1 MSVEIREIPLTKSAL
16 RKFVQFAID
25 LYDGNDCY
33 VPPLRSD
40 DVNTLLPSFNPAFDF
55 CEAVAYMAFRDGKPV
70 GRIAGIVNTAV
81 NERTGSR
88 DCRFGFVDF
97 IDDNEVV
104 DALFDAVKAWGR
116 SKGLTSLVGPLGFTD
131 MDHEGALIEGYD
143 QEGTM
148 STIYNYPYYIKHYER
163 LGFQKDAD
171 WVEFRITIPQEIPEK
186 MQRIADIVRRKYG
199 LQTIKCTSRK
209 ALKEEFGRPLFD
221 CINRAY
227 DKLYGYSPLTPRQI
241 EHYIGMYLGLIRL
254 DNICVIADANRKL
267 VGIGIA
273 LPSLSSALRKS
284 KGRLFPTGWWPLLK
298 SLKFKG
304 TKVVDLLL
312 VAIDPEYQGKGVNAL
327 LFTELIPKFIACGYT
342 ESETNPELEDNS
354 NVQLQWQYFEHRLH
368 KRRRSYRT
376 PID

>member
-1 MSVEIREIPLTKSAL
+1 
-16 RKFVQFAID
+16 
-25 LYDGNDCY
+25 
-33 VPPLRSD
+33 LRSD

-70 GRIAGIVNTAV
+70 GRIVGIVNTAV

-199 LQTIKCTSRK
+199 LQTIQCTSRK